1 MNLNNTNSREKPENE
16 MENLS
21 ETIDRICIDIQEV
34 EAAIES
40 LIQQNYINIA
50 EIDKDEERFFFIQD
64 LAKKY
69 KTQPFELHQ
78 HLIDITKKIDG
89 FNKTEESF
97 VELTKQQKVLE
108 AQYFEIAKKLSEL
121 RTIAAKTFPKKLMNR
136 SKSFKWKVLALIS
149 TLNKAKC
156 EKTALISFLS

>member
-1 MNLNNTNSREKPENE
+1 MNIHRMISPIVAMNLNTENAEENPQQNAKKNE

-40 LIQQNYINIA
+40 LIQANYINIS
-50 EIDKDEERFFFIQD
+50 EIDKDEERFFFLQD

-89 FNKTEESF
+89 FNKTEESI

-108 AQYFEIAKKLSEL
+108 AQYFEIAKKLMPRDLKYRIENSIGRYE
-121 RTIAAKTFPKKLMNR
+121 
-136 SKSFKWKVLALIS
+136 
-149 TLNKAKC
+149 KADIYSNWNIK
-156 EKTALISFLS
+156 